1 MFKVKRNYYLCTK
14 IERMLELHNVTIEPL
29 IHSLSLTVGDGKLV
43 CLTGSQGVGKTTVL
57 RAVLGLIP
65 IDSGHISIDGEL
77 LTPRSAP
84 YFRRQIAYVPQHLSA
99 IADYDSL
106 ADLSELLFGLKVN
119 KGGAS
124 YKVPT
129 DVRRWAELSS
139 GERYLLLLQNA
150 MQLDKR
156 LLIVDEPDG
165 PISAEAM
172 EQADYLLQEAAS
184 RGATVL
190 AVNSRILQNQIQL

>member
-1 MFKVKRNYYLCTK
+1 
-14 IERMLELHNVTIEPL
+14 MLELHNVTIEPN
-29 IHSLSLTVGDGKLV
+29 IHSLSLTVGDGQLV

-65 IDSGHISIDGEL
+65 INSGHISIDGEL

-84 YFRRQIAYVPQHLSA
+84 YFRRQIAYVPQHLTA
-99 IADYDSL
+99 IDDYDSL
-106 ADLSELLFGLKVN
+106 ADISELLFGLKVN

-129 DVRRWAELSS
+129 DTRRWAELSAD
-139 GERYLLLLQNA
+139 ERYLLLLQNA
-150 MQLDKR
+150 MQLEKR
-156 LLIVDEPDG
+156 LLIVDEPDQ
-165 PISAEAM
+165 PISAVAM
-172 EQADYLLQEAAS
+172 EQVDNLLKEVAG
-184 RGATVL
+184 RGTTVL

>member
-1 MFKVKRNYYLCTK
+1 
-14 IERMLELHNVTIEPL
+14 MLELHNVTIEPL
-29 IHSLSLTVGDGKLV
+29 IHSLSLTVGDGQLV

-65 IDSGHISIDGEL
+65 ITCGHISIDGEL

-84 YFRRQIAYVPQHLSA
+84 YFRRQIAYVPQHLTA
-99 IADYDSL
+99 IDDYDSL

-129 DVRRWAELSS
+129 DTRRWAELSVD
-139 GERYLLLLQNA
+139 ERYLLLLQNA
-150 MQLDKR
+150 RQLDKR
-156 LLIVDEPDG
+156 LLIVDEPEG
-165 PISAEAM
+165 PICVETMA
-172 EQADYLLQEAAS
+172 QVDDLLRGAAG